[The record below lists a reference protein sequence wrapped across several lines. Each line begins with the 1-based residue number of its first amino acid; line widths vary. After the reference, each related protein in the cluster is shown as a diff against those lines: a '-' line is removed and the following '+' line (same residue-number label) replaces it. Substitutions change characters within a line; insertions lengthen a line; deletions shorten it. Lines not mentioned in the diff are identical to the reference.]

1 MQVFATAT
9 TPSSNHYINSYIDV
23 GEAFVPVIPA
33 LGQSGRWRQGDQSLK
48 VLGCTRSSRP
58 VYAMR
63 PCLRK
68 LKQIKP
74 NKDNPQSSMPKCFN
88 LSFADQCLPKFCE
101 GSSKFPEN
109 DELQAVMV
117 KGSQV
122 LQFCES
128 FRCCRQGVRLGKVER
143 SHGSGAARGPVI
155 QRGLKLPRQ
164 SAFFRSSPGR
174 GDPFELLFFAL
185 LKLCDQG
192 NLRERVFWGL

>member
-1 MQVFATAT
+1 MQVFATVT

-68 LKQIKP
+68 LNQIKP

-109 DELQAVMV
+109 ELQAAMA

-128 FRCCRQGVRLGKVER
+128 FRCCRHRCAAGKGWEEPR
-143 SHGSGAARGPVI
+143 IWCCQRASYSEGTEAA
-155 QRGLKLPRQ
+155 
-164 SAFFRSSPGR
+164 
-174 GDPFELLFFAL
+174 
-185 LKLCDQG
+185 
-192 NLRERVFWGL
+192 